1 MRSTALLQR
10 LIALAGAFVI
20 PVFYYWPLFIAPGSF
35 LFSTSGDGLKNYFS
49 FLYQER
55 WGDSFVHFHG
65 MNYPFGEL
73 HLFTDGQPAMLQLY
87 RWLQMIFPELDPIAF
102 MNGAM
107 LWSIPISY
115 FFLFLIF
122 RKFKLDIL
130 VAALGALCLTFLAP
144 QVFRFNGH
152 FGLAYFCAIPMI
164 WYFILQM
171 RSKLKW
177 LWALFSLVS
186 ILFFFFVHPYLG
198 LILSIFVLFEGMAYA
213 LFQKKGRVRSLILA
227 GLVSLTPVVLFFLFT
242 SSFDHH
248 PNRTPDPYGIFTYH
262 AKPNTVFLPNH
273 APLKPLVEKAVTI
286 VNQTWEG
293 WAYIGLGGLI
303 FCVFGLIR
311 IFRRMRKKR
320 TWKPLNPS
328 LPKNLRSAFWA
339 SVVLLL
345 FSMAIPLEWGLDF
358 MLDLLPPL
366 KQFRSLGRFA
376 WIFYYVIGVYA
387 FYILSLIWRLLII
400 RNKSILAYSLLI
412 AFGVLYFWEG
422 SVYHVEQGVA
432 MNNDVALLDSYDF
445 KEIDAA
451 DYQAVIPMPFFH
463 HGSENFE
470 LAGSDA
476 SRKLAFLFSMKT
488 SIPILGGSMAR
499 TSVPESKKIIQLFGP
514 NHFPKEIKKDLS
526 DSRPFLLL
534 FSLESLP
541 KEEMPWIQKSSLIA
555 KTDDY
560 ELREIRTSSFLKEE
574 KTPFAA
580 DSSFVKW
587 KDKKVF
593 ANGPFYFFDYDT
605 LKSEQ
610 SQFGA
615 SAFSGKIKNY
625 VRPIVLKRAEFE
637 GWKDIRFSMWMF
649 NAGFS
654 RTQQEVFA
662 EGIDAEGGTQRIAG
676 GSVMRSRN
684 IWGDWSFVEI
694 EGEIKPEYEEVRLVT
709 KGSRWSRLNYY
720 LDNLLVRPTNV
731 SVQMQGFETEDGDE
745 IGMKDGYFFQMKNV
759 AWPIPDSSLVSPLPQ

>member
-1 MRSTALLQR
+1 MRSTALLKR
-10 LIALAGAFVI
+10 LIALAGAFII
-20 PVFYYWPLFIAPGSF
+20 PVLYYWPLFVSPGSF

-55 WGDSFVHFHG
+55 WGDSFIHFSG

-87 RWLQMIFPELDPIAF
+87 RWLELIFPGLDPIAF
-102 MNGAM
+102 MNGAL

-115 FFLFLIF
+115 FFLYLIF
-122 RKFKLDIL
+122 RKFKLNIL

-144 QVFRFNGH
+144 QVFRLTGH

-164 WYFILQM
+164 WYFVLQM

-177 LWALFSLVS
+177 LWALLSIAG

-198 LILSIFVLFEGMAYA
+198 LILSIFVLFEGLAFA
-213 LFQKKGRVRSLILA
+213 LFQKKGRIRSLVLV
-227 GLVSLTPVVLFFLFT
+227 GLTSLVPVLLFFVVT
-242 SSFDHH
+242 SSFDQH
-248 PNRTPDPYGIFTYH
+248 PDRTPDPYGIFTYH

-273 APLKPLVEKAVTI
+273 SPLKPVVEKVVTI

-293 WAYIGLGGLI
+293 WAYIGLSGLL
-303 FCVFGLIR
+303 FCVFGLLR
-311 IFRRMRKKR
+311 ISRRMRKKR

-328 LPKNLRSAFWA
+328 LPKNLRSAIWA
-339 SVVLLL
+339 ALVLLL

-358 MLDLLPPL
+358 LLDLLPPL

-387 FYILSLIWRLLII
+387 FYILYLSWRLLII
-400 RNKSILAYSLLI
+400 RNKSIFAYGLLI
-412 AFGVLYFWEG
+412 AFCALYIWEG
-422 SVYHVEQGVA
+422 SVHHREQGLA
-432 MNNDVALLDSYDF
+432 MSNDVALLDSYDF

-476 SRKLAFLFSMKT
+476 SRKLAFLFSLKT

-499 TSVPESKKIIQLFGP
+499 TSVPESKKIIQLLGP
-514 NHFPKEIKKDLS
+514 NRFPKEIEPDLS
-526 DSRPFLLL
+526 DPRPILLL
-534 FSLESLP
+534 LSPDALP
-541 KEEMPWIQKSSLIA
+541 EEDMPWILKSSLIA
-555 KTDDY
+555 KTAGY
-560 ELREIRTSSFLKEE
+560 ELREIEPSRFFEEELSTLKE
-574 KTPFAA
+574 
-580 DSSFVKW
+580 DSSFREL

-593 ANGPFYFFDYDT
+593 ADGPFYFFNYDT
-605 LKSEQ
+605 LKSEL

-615 SAFSGKIKNY
+615 GAFSGKIKNY

-637 GWKDIRFSMWMF
+637 GWKDIRFSMWMY

-662 EGIDAEGGTQRIAG
+662 EGIDAEGGTHRIAG
-676 GSVMRSRN
+676 GSVLRSRN

-709 KGSRWSRLNYY
+709 KGSRWSRLDYY
-720 LDNLLVRPTNV
+720 LDNLLVRPTDV
-731 SVQMQGFETEDGDE
+731 SVQMQGFETVDGDE

-759 AWPIPDSSLVSPLPQ
+759 ALPIPDSSLVSPLPQ